1 MRIFKFFFL
10 IVPFVLFSCVVQ
22 KTSTTQGTRY
32 SEDLS
37 ALRPKTETMKEDTTD
52 ASETLVKKSKE
63 TIPAI
68 HTINNQLDAVLDSI
82 DRINLNSRF
91 VQGYTI
97 QVYSGD
103 REGALNVK
111 RELTMSLPD
120 LESEVKYDAPTFR
133 VKAGRYFERLDAQK
147 DYMAIKKYFP
157 SAIVIPERIAIN

>member
-1 MRIFKFFFL
+1 MRISKFYFL
-10 IVPFVLFSCVVQ
+10 IMLSLLLSCVSQ
-22 KTSTTQGTRY
+22 KTTTTSGGKYT
-32 SEDLS
+32 EDLS
-37 ALRPKTETMKEDTTD
+37 ALRPKVETAKTDTTVSQQPF
-52 ASETLVKKSKE
+52 AKKSKE
-63 TIPAI
+63 IVPA
-68 HTINNQLDAVLDSI
+68 TNNINGQLDAVLDSI

-120 LESEVKYDAPTFR
+120 LDSEVKYDAPTFR
-133 VKAGRYFERLDAQK
+133 VKAGKYFERLDAQK

-157 SAIVIPERIAIN
+157 SAIVIPEKIAIN